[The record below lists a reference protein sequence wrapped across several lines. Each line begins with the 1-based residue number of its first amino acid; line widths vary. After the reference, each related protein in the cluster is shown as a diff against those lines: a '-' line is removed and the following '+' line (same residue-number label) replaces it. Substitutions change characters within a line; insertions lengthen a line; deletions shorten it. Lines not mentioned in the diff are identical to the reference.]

1 MQNFNFYKNLFNLF
15 TLSYFF
21 VSAFLSLN
29 VGLTHDESH
38 HNLVWEVNRKI
49 YSNYL
54 FKTNYEISFPSYG
67 ANFYGIGFQ
76 IFSYPFENILKYFF
90 SFFSIEYN
98 YLTLKHPSIVLL
110 FVISGI
116 YFKKILNILITD
128 KRYVYLSVIFYFF
141 YPYLLGHSFFNT
153 LDIPFMSV
161 WLICSYYLF
170 KIIKNFLKKN
180 NFYYR
185 HFIILSFTTAYL
197 LSIRISG
204 ILIFIQYFFLILLTI
219 NNLEINF
226 FDLIKIIYKKI
237 LVFVIFLFF
246 IFYILHPNY
255 WNNLFLVIDSIKYMG
270 NHIQTVCTLT
280 LGECMKAQELPSSYI
295 PIWLLFKLPLIILF
309 GLAIFPF
316 VEKKIFENKLHSI
329 IVGTLILSILSIIV
343 SLILINAN
351 LYDELRQLLF
361 LFPMILIVSILS
373 IFRFNKKISFITLTI
388 FSIFFLLQNLKV
400 YPYNYIWINNL
411 SHITGVKSV
420 FELDYWGVSNK
431 RISNYLSSNNYKGEC
446 IISNTSD
453 RLDIFL
459 KTKKKCFKNLQYL
472 HKNNQRPFYVVLTER
487 ALNKGTPNR
496 CENLYNESV
505 NLNFSSEEL
514 LTAKI
519 FKCN

>member
-1 MQNFNFYKNLFNLF
+1 M
-15 TLSYFF
+15 
-21 VSAFLSLN
+21 
-29 VGLTHDESH
+29 
-38 HNLVWEVNRKI
+38 
-49 YSNYL
+49 
-54 FKTNYEISFPSYG
+54 
-67 ANFYGIGFQ
+67 
-76 IFSYPFENILKYFF
+76 
-90 SFFSIEYN
+90 
-98 YLTLKHPSIVLL
+98 
-110 FVISGI
+110 
-116 YFKKILNILITD
+116 
-128 KRYVYLSVIFYFF
+128 
-141 YPYLLGHSFFNT
+141 
-153 LDIPFMSV
+153 
-161 WLICSYYLF
+161 
-170 KIIKNFLKKN
+170 
-180 NFYYR
+180 
-185 HFIILSFTTAYL
+185 
-197 LSIRISG
+197 SIRISG

-411 SHITGVKSV
+411 SHITGVKNV

-431 RISNYLSSNNYKGEC
+431 RISNYLNFNNYKGEC

-459 KTKKKCFKNLQYL
+459 KTKKML
-472 HKNNQRPFYVVLTER
+472 
-487 ALNKGTPNR
+487 
-496 CENLYNESV
+496 
-505 NLNFSSEEL
+505 
-514 LTAKI
+514 
-519 FKCN
+519 

>member
-1 MQNFNFYKNLFNLF
+1 MQNFNFYKSLFNF
-15 TLSYFF
+15 FILSYFF

-29 VGLTHDESH
+29 VGLTHDETH
-38 HNLVWEVNRKI
+38 HNLVWEINKKI
-49 YSNYL
+49 YSNYF

-76 IFSYPFENILKYFF
+76 IFSYPFENILKYCF
-90 SFFSIEYN
+90 SFFSVEFN

-116 YFKKILNILITD
+116 YFKKILNILIAD
-128 KRYVYLSVIFYFF
+128 KRYVYLSVIFYFL

-170 KIIKNFLKKN
+170 RILTNFLKKN

-219 NNLEINF
+219 NNLEIKF

-237 LVFVIFLFF
+237 FVFIIFLFF

-255 WNNLFLVIDSIKYMG
+255 WNNLLLVIDSIKYMS

-316 VEKKIFENKLHSI
+316 VEKKIFKEKLYAI
-329 IVGTLILSILSIIV
+329 IVGTLILSILSIII
-343 SLILINAN
+343 SLILINAT

-361 LFPMILIVSILS
+361 LFPMILIVSTLS
-373 IFRFNKKISFITLTI
+373 IFQFNKKISFIALTI
-388 FSIFFLLQNLKV
+388 FSIFFLFQNFKI

-411 SHITGVKSV
+411 SHITGVKDV

-431 RISNYLSSNNYKGEC
+431 RISNYLNSNNYKGEC
-446 IISNTSD
+446 IISNTNE

-459 KTKKKCFKNLQYL
+459 KTQNKCFINMRNL
-472 HKNNQRPFYVVLTER
+472 HKDNQRPFYVILTER

-496 CENLYNESV
+496 CENFYDEIIK
-505 NLNFSSEEL
+505 LNFSFEEL
-514 LTAKI
+514 TVAKI
-519 FKCN
+519 YKCN